1 MQCGW
6 NPEKSADKEG
16 NTALSLACRE
26 AGCELE
32 FGLPDI
38 S

>member
-16 NTALSLACRE
+16 NTALSLP
-26 AGCELE
+26 AGKL
-32 FGLPDI
+32 DAN
-38 S
+38 